1 MLADRRL
8 TIPRGQYVPR
18 VLASVVEPI
27 HLQLIETHWDGLLR
41 VAASIKDGWC
51 SATQALERFG
61 SDARGDP
68 LYHAAVALGRLV
80 RTQFLCDYF
89 TKPAFRDAIRRVL
102 NHGEA
107 THALQRRIRAGV
119 ISAKRGRSRDEQ
131 AAISGSL
138 SLLANLVM
146 VWNTQKLQGITDT
159 PTRTSGIQLSDLGQ
173 LGPMSTRHINFR
185 GVFHFPISEFAGPIL
200 HKEKAAAAL

>member
-1 MLADRRL
+1 L
-8 TIPRGQYVPR
+8 P
-18 VLASVVEPI
+18 
-27 HLQLIETHWDGLLR
+27 LIETHWDDLLR

-89 TKPAFRDAIRRVL
+89 TKRAFREALRRAL

-107 THALQRRIRAGV
+107 VHALQRRIRVGT
-119 ISAKRGRSRDEQ
+119 ITAKRDRSRDEQ

-146 VWNTQKLQGITDT
+146 VWNN
-159 PTRTSGIQLSDLGQ
+159 P
-173 LGPMSTRHINFR
+173 
-185 GVFHFPISEFAGPIL
+185 
-200 HKEKAAAAL
+200 KAAKHCRRPGPS